1 MHYVC
6 TFHDTRAHY
15 FYCFIST
22 HFFVVCIV
30 NISNHKALASYENVI
45 ILCFLQVTLNT
56 TTSVFLKFVSTIL
69 KSVAIQ
75 LEYMSDKEAGVAA
88 EEILYYVKCLLPISS
103 DNCVFCVTQ
112 VLKCLSTTNLVAYN
126 NDIMSFFLL
135 NDPNNDPQ
143 SKTEP
148 VKTELGFYNDILM
161 INYNDKCGNFEIYN
175 DKFVDDRRA
184 SVDSKSLIVSSVRI
198 NANTERYLSNERQCF
213 KDVVKIS
220 HSKVERRWNTNKQNL
235 GRYLRL
241 IEPVVIQALKVS
253 KLIKK

>member
-1 MHYVC
+1 M
-6 TFHDTRAHY
+6 FL
-15 FYCFIST
+15 I
-22 HFFVVCIV
+22 
-30 NISNHKALASYENVI
+30 
-45 ILCFLQVTLNT
+45 FLQVTLNT
-56 TTSVFLKFVSTIL
+56 TTTTSVFLKYVSTIL

-88 EEILYYVKCLLPISS
+88 EEILYYIKCLLPINS

-135 NDPNNDPQ
+135 NDPNDVQ
-143 SKTEP
+143 SKKEP
-148 VKTELGFYNDILM
+148 VKSELGFYENILM
-161 INYNDKCGNFEIYN
+161 INYVNKCDNFEVYN
-175 DKFVDDRRA
+175 DNLVNDRQA
-184 SVDSKSLIVSSVRI
+184 SVDSKSLKFSSVRI
-198 NANTERYLSNERQCF
+198 DANTERYLTNERQCF

-220 HSKVERRWNTNKQNL
+220 HSKVDRRWNTNKQNL

-253 KLIKK
+253 LKKKNEAICPLNK